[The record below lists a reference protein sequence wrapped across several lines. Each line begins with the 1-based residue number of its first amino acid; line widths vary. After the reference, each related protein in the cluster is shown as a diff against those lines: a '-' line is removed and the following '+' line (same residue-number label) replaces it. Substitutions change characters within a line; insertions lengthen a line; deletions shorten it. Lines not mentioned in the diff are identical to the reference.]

1 MTAIP
6 EDVKIA
12 AQQVKAAVNDCPH
25 DEMQEAIV
33 SRAIMAERRRCALIA
48 RRWQESSFKD
58 EKFAANS
65 IADKI
70 MAGAA

>member
-6 EDVKIA
+6 EDVMA
-12 AQQVKAAVNDCPH
+12 AAEECISNFDSDYVDRWKDHLCR
-25 DEMQEAIV
+25 
-33 SRAIMAERRRCALIA
+33 SLMAERRRCALIA
-48 RRWQESSFKD
+48 RKWQESPHKD

-70 MAGAA
+70 MAGAE

>member
-6 EDVKIA
+6 SDIMEAASKAHEDQIRADIDDEPLVIA
-12 AQQVKAAVNDCPH
+12 
-25 DEMQEAIV
+25 
-33 SRAIMAERRRCALIA
+33 RALAAERRRCALIA
-48 RRWQESSFKD
+48 RKWQESPHKD

-70 MAGAA
+70 MAGAE